1 MEYFLLLKTM
11 TAGFK
16 HTENVCVCVC
26 VCGFL
31 IVLWVKPT
39 CSPCICKVFHLHCWL
54 RAGLTCSW
62 PSSRPPS
69 QPNRQWSPES
79 TELPALLQL
88 PRLSSR
94 RLRAATKA
102 MLQLK
107 LLARSTTRLAAAVFL
122 LAHPAWFLHS
132 YVLLNPLSQWGAPLE
147 SPLLMN
153 NRLTMWGKERQ
164 ISRNRLSFKDSGQ
177 TNHKALKT
185 FSKEK

>member
-1 MEYFLLLKTM
+1 
-11 TAGFK
+11 
-16 HTENVCVCVC
+16 
-26 VCGFL
+26 
-31 IVLWVKPT
+31 
-39 CSPCICKVFHLHCWL
+39 
-54 RAGLTCSW
+54 
-62 PSSRPPS
+62 
-69 QPNRQWSPES
+69 
-79 TELPALLQL
+79 
-88 PRLSSR
+88 
-94 RLRAATKA
+94 

-153 NRLTMWGKERQ
+153 NWLTMRGKERQ